1 MIRYDLKVTSFI
13 FDALNSFVTQSVLA
27 ADNSAVNDTTT
38 NNNGETEEMII
49 IIFFGFLYFV
59 VSLVQLILTV
69 YFQHLRQGSSK
80 DSFSKRMK
88 RCYKDCNVA
97 MMIGLN
103 LLLLVST
110 WLCFIGDNL
119 HSFGSLTEEKRIAS
133 VVILF
138 AALTGFRLIP
148 LLKDEIKKIRE
159 GESDSNNQSETNNN
173 NILTETNNSGVTPDK
188 PQNKC
193 LKLIKNVYR
202 RINWNLFC
210 LTIDM
215 LQLVPEIDGWFTNFT
230 TLVAL
235 TNRSS
240 CTGAYKAALWI
251 MYSIIIVLVATLPVF
266 AIIQCR
272 KQKKKNAEENS
283 ESSKSESRR
292 ESQAEPQS
300 RQILKTL
307 KFKIAITV
315 VMFIIVVLF
324 LIGDNNQPLDCSFRC
339 DIYNCKKHNI
349 TRSVFIAISFILY
362 IFMLILAAFGFRHK
376 VAPVNKGADTDK
388 KK

>member
-38 NNNGETEEMII
+38 NNNGETKEII
-49 IIFFGFLYFV
+49 IIVFFGFWYFV
-59 VSLVQLILTV
+59 VSLGQLILTV

-88 RCYKDCNVA
+88 KCYEDRGFNVVT
-97 MMIGLN
+97 MIGLN
-103 LLLLVST
+103 LLLLIST

-138 AALTGFRLIP
+138 TALTGFRLIP

-159 GESDSNNQSETNNN
+159 DESDISNQSETNNN
-173 NILTETNNSGVTPDK
+173 NIQTETNNSEVTRKEPT
-188 PQNKC
+188 QNKC
-193 LKLIKNVYR
+193 LKLIKNEYR
-202 RINWNLFC
+202 RINWNIWC

-230 TLVAL
+230 TLIAL

-240 CTGAYKAALWI
+240 CTGEYKEALWM

-266 AIIQCR
+266 AIIQFC
-272 KQKKKNAEENS
+272 KQKKKNAKENS
-283 ESSKSESRR
+283 QSSKSGSRR

-324 LIGDNNQPLDCSFRC
+324 LIGDNNQPLDCSFGC

-376 VAPVNKGADTDK
+376 VAPVKS
-388 KK
+388 